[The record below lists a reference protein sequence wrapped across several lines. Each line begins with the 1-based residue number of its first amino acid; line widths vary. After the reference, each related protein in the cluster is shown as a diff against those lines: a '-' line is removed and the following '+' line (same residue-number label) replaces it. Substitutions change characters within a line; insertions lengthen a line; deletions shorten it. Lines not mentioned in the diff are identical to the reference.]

1 MQNNLLSPKQ
11 DYVFKR
17 IFGYVG
23 NEDITK
29 DLLSSIIDDNITAI
43 ELDNNPILEKDLM
56 DDKLRH
62 FRY

>member
-23 NEDITK
+23 NEEITK
-29 DLLSSIIDDNITAI
+29 DLLSSIINENITEI
-43 ELDNNPILEKDLM
+43 ELDKNPILEKDLM

-62 FRY
+62 LRY